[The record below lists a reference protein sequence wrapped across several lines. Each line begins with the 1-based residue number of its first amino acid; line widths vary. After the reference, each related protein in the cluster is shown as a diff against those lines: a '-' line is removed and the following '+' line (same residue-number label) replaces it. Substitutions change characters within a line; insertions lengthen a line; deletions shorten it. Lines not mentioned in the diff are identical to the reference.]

1 MEKKRRERINKCLE
15 ELKSIV
21 LRAVN
26 EESRPNKLEKADIL
40 EMTVRYLRTIKQPVH
55 LKSDKGEN
63 STKFLY
69 TAIVSPVVYL
79 IGQVNYLFDGLSDT
93 KEHIMLV

>member
-40 EMTVRYLRTIKQPVH
+40 EMTVRYLKTISQPVH
-55 LKSDKGEN
+55 LKSEKGKLLT
-63 STKFLY
+63 STLKACRSIY
-69 TAIVSPVVYL
+69 VKMVAI
-79 IGQVNYLFDGLSDT
+79 NFT
-93 KEHIMLV
+93 

>member
-26 EESRPNKLEKADIL
+26 VESQPNKLEKADIL
-40 EMTVRYLRTIKQPVH
+40 EMTVRYLRTIGQPVH
-55 LKSDKGEN
+55 LKSDKGEEM
-63 STKFLY
+63 TKQLRWGFRD
-69 TAIVSPVVYL
+69 PL
-79 IGQVNYLFDGLSDT
+79 ICPKAQVF
-93 KEHIMLV
+93 